1 MKLKNHK
8 KTRSFT
14 LIELLVVI
22 SIIAILAGLLLP
34 ALNGARK
41 RATLTQ
47 CASNLKQIGTA
58 FAGYLIDYQDT
69 FPVAAQMPTV
79 SPTEPRIA
87 DVLLS
92 YAGSANVFKCPKD
105 ILPETEYSG
114 TEDKTFFEAEGSSY
128 EYPGRISGRKLKA
141 SFGRHHKISSAE
153 LIVMY
158 DYECFHRESSIV
170 SFLQDGE
177 DADETINVSSKGGA
191 KNYLFA
197 DWHVTDK
204 LF

>member
-1 MKLKNHK
+1 MKNMNYK
-8 KTRSFT
+8 KEQAFT

-34 ALNGARK
+34 ALSGARK

-69 FPVAAQMPTV
+69 FPVATQMYTISSDDPKI
-79 SPTEPRIA
+79 SE
-87 DVLLS
+87 VLES
-92 YAGSANVFKCPKD
+92 YAGSLNVFKCPKD
-105 ILPETEYSG
+105 ILPESAYS
-114 TEDKTFFEAEGSSY
+114 TDNSVDKTFFDAEGSSY

-141 SFGRHHKISSAE
+141 SFGRHHKISTAE
-153 LIVMY
+153 MIVMY
-158 DYECFHRESSIV
+158 DYECFHRESSLTD
-170 SFLQDGE
+170 FLQD
-177 DADETINVSSKGGA
+177 DDDTVQVTSKGGS

>member
-1 MKLKNHK
+1 MYQNK
-8 KTRSFT
+8 KSFT

-22 SIIAILAGLLLP
+22 SIISILAGLLLP

-47 CASNLKQIGTA
+47 CMNNLKQIGSA
-58 FAGYLIDYQDT
+58 FASYMVDYQDT
-69 FPVAAQMPTV
+69 FPVATQMYSV
-79 SPTEPRIA
+79 SPDDPKISE
-87 DVLLS
+87 VLKS
-92 YAGSANVFKCPKD
+92 YAGSLNVFKCPKD

-114 TEDKTFFEAEGSSY
+114 NEDKTFFEAEGSSY
-128 EYPGRISGRKLKA
+128 EYSARLGGRKLKA
-141 SFGRHHKISSAE
+141 TFGRHHKISSAE
-153 LIVMY
+153 VIVMF
-158 DYECFHRESSIV
+158 DYECFHKESSVMDI
-170 SFLQDGE
+170 FKQDDDDGN
-177 DADETINVSSKGGA
+177 DNSIKDKVSSKGGA